1 MLCGWGGV
9 TPGVHLSW
17 PLLSDRI
24 EVGNLGY
31 QAGTMGE
38 HSGRLAFCCLSFPRF
53 LPQPLKHAEKASIL
67 TIGIWVPGL
76 LIGHDPGCGII
87 DLSRDREEG

>member
-1 MLCGWGGV
+1 M

-24 EVGNLGY
+24 EVGK
-31 QAGTMGE
+31 AGTMAE
-38 HSGRLAFCCLSFPRF
+38 YPGRLAFCCLSFPRL
-53 LPQPLKHAEKASIL
+53 LPQPLKHAGKASVL